1 MKYFVK
7 QVTLEL
13 DSIEFLNLNVAV
25 NYYINYLLK
34 NGEKPCSDIDKLA
47 NQLNN
52 IRKGLD
58 NASN

>member
-1 MKYFVK
+1 MKYYVK

-13 DSIEFLNLNVAV
+13 DGIEFLNINVAV

-34 NGEKPCSDIDKLA
+34 NGEIPSSDIDKLSK
-47 NQLNN
+47 QLND

>member
-1 MKYFVK
+1 MKYYVK

-13 DSIEFLNLNVAV
+13 DGIEFLNINVAV

-34 NGEKPCSDIDKLA
+34 NGEIPSSDIDKLSK
-47 NQLNN
+47 QLND

-58 NASN
+58 NESN

>member
-1 MKYFVK
+1 MKYYVK

-25 NYYINYLLK
+25 NYYINYLLRK
-34 NGEKPCSDIDKLA
+34 GEIPSSDIDKLSK
-47 NQLNN
+47 QLND

-58 NASN
+58 SESN